1 MASTIHGGV
10 MKDIYEAIE
19 EIANTPSK
27 NEKEALLKKYDSP
40 LLRFICEA
48 AYNPRKRYYMDG
60 KIDQMWPIQHHSTN
74 EIVLEDLQ
82 TLLNGL
88 STREYSGDNATTLV
102 CGYLMSLTEQH
113 AEIVKRVI
121 KKDLRAGFSDST
133 INKVWKGLIP
143 EYPYM
148 RCALF
153 NKVDTSKWT
162 WKEGVYSQEKLD
174 GMFANVTHHEDGTV
188 SILSRQGS
196 QFPMSEFFAFE
207 AEVKRYIPV
216 GMQLHGEFL
225 IDGDNGVLPREVG
238 NGILNKILKGGEL
251 PDDTAPLFVCWDIVP
266 FSVVQP
272 KHVFMKPYKERL
284 KQLEDCVGEGKR
296 PSWIEVAPY
305 KIVHSKEEALQ
316 HYEEMLAQGKEGTVL
331 KNSTMFWRDGTSKEQ
346 LKLKLE
352 VAVDLVCYEL
362 TEGKGKNKDTF
373 GAMVCE
379 SRDGSLIVGVSGFT
393 DEMRKYIFDN
403 WDSICGKIIAVKANA
418 LMKPTDNNPLW
429 SLFLPRFVEIR
440 EDKTVADTVKQVIDQ
455 FDNAMSGG

>member
-1 MASTIHGGV
+1 

-40 LLRFICEA
+40 LLRLICEA

-74 EIVLEDLQ
+74 EIVLEYLQ

-102 CGYLMSLTEQH
+102 CGYLMSLTQQH
-113 AEIVKRVI
+113 AEIVKRCI

-143 EYPYM
+143 DYAYM

-196 QFPMSEFFAFE
+196 EFPLSEFQGVIRE
-207 AEVKRYIPV
+207 IKKCVPL
-216 GMQLHGEFL
+216 GMQVHGEFL
-225 IDGDNGVLPREVG
+225 VFDSVTPTPREIG
-238 NGILNKILKGGEL
+238 NGFLNKVLKGGQFPENHY
-251 PDDTAPLFVCWDIVP
+251 PVFVAWDMIP
-266 FSVVQP
+266 FEAAQP
-272 KHVFMKPYKERL
+272 KETYCVAYKSRL
-284 KQLEDCVGEGKR
+284 TDLEKILSHDRLYFG
-296 PSWIEVAPY
+296 VAPY

-316 HYEEMLAQGKEGTVL
+316 HCEEMLAQGKEGTVL

-352 VAVDLVCYEL
+352 VVVDLVCYEL

-373 GAMVCE
+373 GAMMCR
-379 SRDGSLIVGVSGFT
+379 SADGSLVVGVSGFT

-418 LMKPTDNNPLW
+418 LMQPTDNNPLW